1 MLSFLFLFFG
11 ATVNLIRHFTFIS
24 NVENG
29 AVIDPQK
36 VKHGEVTALKISNL
50 SGWVDQQTHLNLD
63 FPKHLMREVYVV
75 ENLDIGGRVLL
86 KDERFMTALVSPSVY
101 KHFGFVDETGRA
113 EQLKEAI
120 LNKTK

>member
-1 MLSFLFLFFG
+1 M
-11 ATVNLIRHFTFIS
+11 IRHFTYIS

-29 AVIDPQK
+29 AVIDPKK

-63 FPKHLMREVYVV
+63 FPKHLMREVYIA
-75 ENLDIGGRVLL
+75 ENLDIGSQVLL
-86 KDERFMTALVSPSVY
+86 KDERFMTALVSPLVY
-101 KHFGFVDETGRA
+101 KHFGFVDETERA